1 MARPADLDA
10 GEITDKGYVNQRRVF
25 ANRAAL
31 VELLYAERA
40 PENPESRP
48 GRRGGKD
55 GVMRQQSMMRQQGGP
70 MGVTA
75 RPLGPGAAALGKLM
89 TRAWSLPPRRN
100 QVTVERDVQVPMSDG
115 TVLLATHYIPVSVA
129 SAATVLVR
137 CPYGRTGP
145 FALQTGQILAERGYH
160 VLLQSVRGTFG
171 SGGDFE
177 PMRHEITDG
186 HDTVAWLR
194 QQSWFEGRLATYGPS
209 YLGFVQWA
217 LAMDPPPELVA
228 AVVHVGP
235 HDFSRTAYRNGAFDL
250 YNYVM
255 WSDMVAHQESI
266 GMLRAMTRM
275 TTAERR
281 LNRTLSS
288 LPVAAG
294 FDDVIGREPAW
305 SERWVEH
312 PQAADPFWDPMKC
325 GAALER
331 ITVPVLLAG
340 GWQDLFIEQTLEQY
354 RTLAGRGVPVR
365 LLVGP
370 WAHLD
375 ITSQGGVVVNE
386 SLAWL
391 DRYAG
396 LPSKGLQ
403 AAKSRTDSRPGSPED
418 SVRIWVGGE
427 GAEQWRE
434 IGGWP
439 PPGVAEQRW
448 YLGANGTLG
457 PAEPAGTEP
466 AADVPA
472 TAAPATAADVP
483 AVGFRYDPAD
493 PTPSPGG
500 AIMAMRAGSQDNRA
514 VERRL
519 DVLVFSS
526 DPLDE
531 PLEVIGEVAAEVS
544 VTRDNPY
551 ADLFVRLCD
560 VDPRGRSYNVCDGIV
575 RLTEADPLTGTVR
588 VSLIGMAHRFG
599 RGHRIR
605 LQIAGGAFPRFARN
619 PGNGQVDA
627 TAADLVPTQYDI
639 GLGAAHPSVL
649 LLPVAAGGG

>member
-1 MARPADLDA
+1 
-10 GEITDKGYVNQRRVF
+10 
-25 ANRAAL
+25 
-31 VELLYAERA
+31 
-40 PENPESRP
+40 
-48 GRRGGKD
+48 
-55 GVMRQQSMMRQQGGP
+55 MRQQSMMRQQGSP
-70 MGVTA
+70 KAVTA
-75 RPLGPGAAALGKLM
+75 RPLSRGAAALGKLAA
-89 TRAWSLPPRRN
+89 RAWSLPPRRN
-100 QVTVERDVQVPMSDG
+100 RVAVERDVQVPMSDG

-137 CPYGRTGP
+137 CPYGRSGL
-145 FALQTGQILAERGYH
+145 FALQTAQILAERGYH

-177 PMRHEITDG
+177 PMRHEIADG
-186 HDTVAWLR
+186 QDTVAWLR
-194 QQSWFEGRLATYGPS
+194 QQSWFEGRLATYGAS

-235 HDFSRTAYRNGAFDL
+235 HDFSRSAYRNGAFDL

-255 WSDMVAHQESI
+255 WSDLVAHQESI
-266 GMLRAMTRM
+266 GMLRAMARM

-281 LNRTLSS
+281 LRPVLDR

-294 FDDVIGREPAW
+294 YRDLLGREPTW
-305 SERWVEH
+305 SERWLEH
-312 PQAADPFWDPMKC
+312 PQASRPVLGTAAVRRRAGADHGPGPAGGRLAGPVHRADPRAVPHARRP
-325 GAALER
+325 GACPPGCSSARGPTWTSPPRAPSRSPRAWPGWTATPAWARKPEEPDGLPGPAR
-331 ITVPVLLAG
+331 RTTRCASGSAAKARRSGARSAAG
-340 GWQDLFIEQTLEQY
+340 RRPASRSSAGTWARNGSLGP
-354 RTLAGRGVPVR
+354 LAGRG
-365 LLVGP
+365 
-370 WAHLD
+370 
-375 ITSQGGVVVNE
+375 
-386 SLAWL
+386 
-391 DRYAG
+391 
-396 LPSKGLQ
+396 
-403 AAKSRTDSRPGSPED
+403 
-418 SVRIWVGGE
+418 
-427 GAEQWRE
+427 
-434 IGGWP
+434 
-439 PPGVAEQRW
+439 
-448 YLGANGTLG
+448 
-457 PAEPAGTEP
+457 EP
-466 AADVPA
+466 
-472 TAAPATAADVP
+472 AADVP

-500 AIMAMRAGSQDNRA
+500 AIMATNAGSRDNRA

-531 PLEVIGEVAAEVS
+531 PVEVIGEVAAELS

-560 VDPRGRSYNVCDGIV
+560 VDPRGRSRNVCDGIV

-588 VSLIGMAHRFG
+588 VSLLGAAHRFG

-605 LQIAGGAFPRFARN
+605 LQVAGGAHPRFARN

-639 GLGAAHPSVL
+639 GLDAAHPSAL
-649 LLPVAAGGG
+649 LLPVAAGVAVRHR

>member
-1 MARPADLDA
+1 M
-10 GEITDKGYVNQRRVF
+10 
-25 ANRAAL
+25 
-31 VELLYAERA
+31 
-40 PENPESRP
+40 
-48 GRRGGKD
+48 
-55 GVMRQQSMMRQQGGP
+55 MRQQSMTRPRSTMNQDGAGG
-70 MGVTA
+70 A
-75 RPLGPGAAALGKLM
+75 RPLSRGAVAVGRAAG
-89 TRAWSLPPRRN
+89 RGWSLPPRRN
-100 QVTVERDVQVPMSDG
+100 RVAVEYDVEVPMSDG

-186 HDTVAWLR
+186 QDTVAWLR

-217 LAMDPPPELVA
+217 LAMDPPPELAA

-235 HDFSRTAYRNGAFDL
+235 HDFSRSAYRNGAFDL

-255 WSDMVAHQESI
+255 WSDLVAHQESS
-266 GMLRAMTRM
+266 GMLRGMARM
-275 TTAERR
+275 FTAERR
-281 LNRTLSS
+281 LRDVLNG
-288 LPVAAG
+288 LPVAARYA
-294 FDDVIGREPAW
+294 DVIGREPAW
-305 SERWVEH
+305 SERWMDH
-312 PQAADPFWDPMKC
+312 PQASDPFWAPMQC
-325 GAALER
+325 GPALER
-331 ITVPVLLAG
+331 ITVPVLLVG

-365 LLVGP
+365 LVVGP

-375 ITSQGGVVVNE
+375 LNSQGTIAINE

-396 LPSKGLQ
+396 PGRNGP
-403 AAKSRTDSRPGSPED
+403 AAAPAPPDHP
-418 SVRIWVGGE
+418 VRVWVGGE
-427 GAEQWRE
+427 GARQWRE

-439 PPGVAEQRW
+439 PPGVARQRW
-448 YLGANGTLG
+448 YLGANGSLG
-457 PAEPAGTEP
+457 PGEPAG
-466 AADVPA
+466 DVPA
-472 TAAPATAADVP
+472 ASFD
-483 AVGFRYDPAD
+483 YDPAD

-500 AIMAMRAGSQDNRA
+500 AIMATNAGSRDNRA

-531 PLEVIGEVAAEVS
+531 PVEILGEVAAEVFL
-544 VTRDNPY
+544 TRDNPY

-560 VDPRGRSYNVCDGIV
+560 VDPRGRSRNVCDGIV

-588 VSLIGMAHRFG
+588 VSLVAAAYRFG

-605 LQIAGGAFPRFARN
+605 LQVAGGAFPRFARN
-619 PGNGQVDA
+619 PGNGHIDA
-627 TAADLVPTQYDI
+627 TAADLVPTHYDI
-639 GLGAAHPSVL
+639 GLDAAHPSVL
-649 LLPVAAGGG
+649 LLPAAAGGR

>member
-1 MARPADLDA
+1 
-10 GEITDKGYVNQRRVF
+10 
-25 ANRAAL
+25 
-31 VELLYAERA
+31 
-40 PENPESRP
+40 
-48 GRRGGKD
+48 
-55 GVMRQQSMMRQQGGP
+55 MRQQSMTRPRSTMSQDGAGQAGG
-70 MGVTA
+70 A
-75 RPLGPGAAALGKLM
+75 RPLSRGAVAVGRAAG
-89 TRAWSLPPRRN
+89 RGWSLPPRRN
-100 QVTVERDVQVPMSDG
+100 RVAVEYDVEVPMSDG

-186 HDTVAWLR
+186 QDTVAWLR

-217 LAMDPPPELVA
+217 LAMDPPPELAA

-235 HDFSRTAYRNGAFDL
+235 HDFSRSAYRNGAFEL

-255 WSDMVAHQESI
+255 WSDLVAHQESS
-266 GMLRAMTRM
+266 GMLRGMARM
-275 TTAERR
+275 FTAERR
-281 LNRTLSS
+281 LRGALSG
-288 LPVAAG
+288 LPVAARYA
-294 FDDVIGREPAW
+294 DVIGREPAW
-305 SERWVEH
+305 SERWMDH
-312 PQAADPFWDPMKC
+312 PQASDPFWAPMQC
-325 GAALER
+325 GPALER
-331 ITVPVLLAG
+331 ITVPVLLVG

-365 LLVGP
+365 LVVGP

-375 ITSQGGVVVNE
+375 LNSQGTIAINE

-396 LPSKGLQ
+396 PGRNGP
-403 AAKSRTDSRPGSPED
+403 AAAPAPPDHP
-418 SVRIWVGGE
+418 VRVWVGGE
-427 GAEQWRE
+427 DARQWRE

-448 YLGANGTLG
+448 YLGTHGSLG
-457 PAEPAGTEP
+457 PVRPAEAAP
-466 AADVPA
+466 AAD
-472 TAAPATAADVP
+472 APAASFD
-483 AVGFRYDPAD
+483 YDPAD

-500 AIMAMRAGSQDNRA
+500 AIMAVNAGSRDNRA

-531 PLEVIGEVAAEVS
+531 PVEILGEVAAEVFL
-544 VTRDNPY
+544 TRDNSY

-560 VDPRGRSYNVCDGIV
+560 VDPRGRSRNVCDGIV

-588 VSLIGMAHRFG
+588 VSLVAAAYRFG

-605 LQIAGGAFPRFARN
+605 LQVAGGAFPRFARN
-619 PGNGQVDA
+619 PGNGQLDA
-627 TAADLVPTQYDI
+627 TAADLVPTHYDI
-639 GLGAAHPSVL
+639 GLDAAHPSVL
-649 LLPVAAGGG
+649 LLPVAAGGR

>member
-1 MARPADLDA
+1 
-10 GEITDKGYVNQRRVF
+10 
-25 ANRAAL
+25 
-31 VELLYAERA
+31 
-40 PENPESRP
+40 
-48 GRRGGKD
+48 
-55 GVMRQQSMMRQQGGP
+55 MRQQSMVRQQDSP
-70 MGVTA
+70 KAVTA
-75 RPLGPGAAALGKLM
+75 RPLSPGAAALGQLM

-171 SGGDFE
+171 SGGEFE

-186 HDTVAWLR
+186 QDTVAWLR

-235 HDFSRTAYRNGAFDL
+235 HDFSRSAYRNGAFDL

-281 LNRTLSS
+281 LRRVLSS
-288 LPVAAG
+288 LPVAVG
-294 FDDVIGREPAW
+294 YGDVIGREPAW
-305 SERWVEH
+305 SERWMEH
-312 PQAADPFWDPMKC
+312 PQATDPFWDPMQC

-340 GWQDLFIEQTLEQY
+340 GWHDLFIEQTLEQY
-354 RTLAGRGVPVR
+354 RVLAGRHVPVR

-396 LPSKGLQ
+396 LAPKGLN
-403 AAKSRTDSRPGSPED
+403 AAKSRTGSPPGPPD
-418 SVRIWVGGE
+418 HSVRIWVGGE
-427 GAEQWRE
+427 GAEDWRE
-434 IGGWP
+434 IGDWP
-439 PPGVAEQRW
+439 PPGLAEQRW
-448 YLGANGTLG
+448 YLGTHGSLS
-457 PAEPAGTEP
+457 PAQPAGAES
-466 AADVPA
+466 
-472 TAAPATAADVP
+472 AADVP

-526 DPLDE
+526 EPLDE
-531 PLEVIGEVAAEVS
+531 PVEVIGEVAAELS

-560 VDPRGRSYNVCDGIV
+560 VDPRGRSHNVCDGIV
-575 RLTEADPLTGTVR
+575 RLTEASPLTGTVR
-588 VSLIGMAHRFG
+588 VSLLGTAHRFG

-605 LQIAGGAFPRFARN
+605 LQVAGGAFPRFARN

-627 TAADLVPTQYDI
+627 AAADLVPTQYDI
-639 GLGAAHPSVL
+639 GLDAAHPSVL
-649 LLPVAAGGG
+649 LLPVAPGGSPARSA